1 MGSTSSSSSST
12 HTRFDD
18 KADDD
23 DDILM
28 PSIDGDSNETDAK
41 DGDAKDDED
50 EDEEEEEEEEVVE
63 EKKNW
68 AKLTVAKLKV
78 ELKARDLPIDGKKAV
93 LVGRLAE
100 NDAATSSKK
109 KKSSKKKS
117 SKARKKETK
126 KRKRE
131 DKKEEEE
138 EDDDEQDEA
147 AMSGMMSL
155 LDNPNDTKSSTKTDD
170 TFATGEEEDLSEEMA
185 DNFKEILKGTMKAK
199 QIHEDVEDNVRLG
212 ETGWKDRYY
221 TGKFGDKIHEENF
234 CSDLWKSYVEGLCWV
249 VKYYYVGC
257 PSWSWYYPYHYAP
270 FASDLRSL
278 EQYGP
283 IEFGPSAPF
292 TPFEQL
298 MGVLP
303 ANSSHCLPEP
313 CQKLMTSPTS
323 PILDFYPKDFELDPN
338 GEAMTW
344 KWIALLPFIDAP
356 RLQKNVKLVSNM
368 FDDEQIERNR
378 IKSHVVLVHRTENAL
393 GRLMESKLSV
403 HLLL

>member
-1 MGSTSSSSSST
+1 MRKSKEAFFKRRREQQNQTKRADLTGSRSHLEARTREAAEAAKQSVGLVALTSDRIARGKRDKALSLPSSTSSSSSSSST

-41 DGDAKDDED
+41 DGDAKYEEDED

-100 NDAATSSKK
+100 NDAAISSKK
-109 KKSSKKKS
+109 KKSSKKK

-155 LDNPNDTKSSTKTDD
+155 LDNTNGTKSSTKTDD

-257 PSWSWYYPYHYAP
+257 P
-270 FASDLRSL
+270 R
-278 EQYGP
+278 
-283 IEFGPSAPF
+283 
-292 TPFEQL
+292 
-298 MGVLP
+298 
-303 ANSSHCLPEP
+303 
-313 CQKLMTSPTS
+313 
-323 PILDFYPKDFELDPN
+323 
-338 GEAMTW
+338 
-344 KWIALLPFIDAP
+344 
-356 RLQKNVKLVSNM
+356 
-368 FDDEQIERNR
+368 
-378 IKSHVVLVHRTENAL
+378 
-393 GRLMESKLSV
+393 
-403 HLLL
+403 